1 MRNWSMP
8 LLPAGWQPGQ
18 LMAETVNL
26 SSGSLAV
33 SLASARGGGITAFT
47 AAGKAVFAARPADT
61 SPLGLACFPLLP
73 FSNRIAFGRFSAD
86 GRNVVLP
93 RNHPADPDHPH
104 ALHGLAWHLP
114 WTLATA
120 TPTSC
125 HLRLDVPA
133 GAWPWAWRG
142 DQWLTLDPHGLT
154 HRIALT
160 NLAAGRMPAGIG
172 FHPWL
177 PRNAL
182 TLFRSRHAGEWQTA
196 TDRLPV
202 RLESRHEPV
211 DWWHGQPVG
220 TRIVDTVY
228 TGRSGSMTVDWPDR
242 RLALEITPSDS
253 LSFTVVYVPAGAD
266 HFCVEPVSHM
276 TDAINR
282 DEPLAVTGL
291 HWLAAGETL
300 VGEVRYAVTVTP

>member
-1 MRNWSMP
+1 
-8 LLPAGWQPGQ
+8 
-18 LMAETVNL
+18 MAEPAPDIQLVSGDLTVAIAP
-26 SSGSLAV
+26 S
-33 SLASARGGGITAFT
+33 RGGGITAFDCS
-47 AAGKAVFAARPADT
+47 GCGIFASRATDP

-73 FSNRIAFGRFSAD
+73 FSNRIACGRFTAD
-86 GRNVVLP
+86 GREVMLP
-93 RNHPADPDHPH
+93 PNHPAYADHPH
-104 ALHGLAWHLP
+104 ALHGQAWQMP
-114 WTLATA
+114 WTLVTA
-120 TPTSC
+120 TPTAC

-142 DQWLTLDPHGLT
+142 EQWLTLDPRGLT
-154 HRIALT
+154 HRIALS
-160 NLAAGRMPAGIG
+160 NLAGNRMPAGIG
-172 FHPWL
+172 LHPWL
-177 PRNAL
+177 PRNAR

-196 TDRLPV
+196 ADGLPL
-202 RLESRHEPV
+202 RLETRAEPV
-211 DWWHGQPVG
+211 DWWRGQPVG

-242 RLALEITPSDS
+242 GLALEITPSDR

-282 DEPLAVTGL
+282 DEPPTVTGL

-300 VGEVRYAVTVTP
+300 AGEVRYAITVEA